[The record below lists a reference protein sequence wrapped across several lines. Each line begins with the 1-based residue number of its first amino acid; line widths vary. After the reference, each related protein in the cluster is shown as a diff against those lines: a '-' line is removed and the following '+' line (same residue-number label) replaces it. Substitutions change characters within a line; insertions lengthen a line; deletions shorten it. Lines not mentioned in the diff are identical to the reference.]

1 MADLQLRELILASA
15 ANLFE
20 KRGYAAVSMRI
31 IAHGLGVTTGSL
43 YYYFKDKDEI
53 VREILD
59 TGHKRVHEEVR
70 SAVDSLGS
78 AASKSEKIQAG
89 IRAHLAA
96 LFEKDSFPAAN
107 VRIFAHVPDHLRRAV
122 RPGRK
127 AYEEYWI
134 DLLSDAA
141 DPQTLAEARQL
152 TMLLFGAANWTIEW
166 YRPSRDSLDD
176 IASNLASTFS
186 PASAKRSAGMRA
198 AKLRRVGRGAP

>member
-1 MADLQLRELILASA
+1 MSDLQLRDLILASA

-31 IAHGLGVTTGSL
+31 IANELGATTGSL

-59 TGHKRVHEEVR
+59 TGHRRVHEEVQ
-70 SAVDSLGS
+70 SAVEALGPS
-78 AASKSEKIQAG
+78 ASKAAKIKAG

-107 VRIFAHVPDHLRRAV
+107 VRIWAHVPDHLRRAV

-127 AYEEYWI
+127 AYEQYWI
-134 DLLSDAA
+134 DLLSDDGEAPPMI
-141 DPQTLAEARQL
+141 DPRQL
-152 TMLLFGAANWTIEW
+152 TMLLLGAANWTIEW
-166 YRPSRDSLDD
+166 YRPARDSLDD
-176 IASNLASTFS
+176 IASNLASTYALA
-186 PASAKRSAGMRA
+186 ASTKRA
-198 AKLRRVGRGAP
+198 ATNRVGARRIARGAR